1 MDPDKTQYVTNPTRA
16 TLFLRTFVP
25 YQLCRFA
32 SINLKM
38 IEIIHRSHK
47 TDPTRNARSRTRRPA
62 PRLSA
67 R

>member
-1 MDPDKTQYVTNPTRA
+1 MDTDKTQYVTNPTRA

-25 YQLCRFA
+25 YQLWRFV

-47 TDPTRNARSRTRRPA
+47 TDRTHNAKDLPVRSR
-62 PRLSA
+62 
-67 R
+67 